1 MRGSLWN
8 SGKGT
13 VARTA
18 MAVALASGLGLGG
31 MIAPAI
37 AKEAKKEQPAAG
49 GNSKEFAAAAAPFQK
64 SFNDWQ
70 ATKGKAPEAEF
81 KAGAQKLAGEIGPVE
96 AGAKTPLDRLILG
109 QWQQILGG
117 AMGDGALQQKGL
129 QNMADSGQLSADK
142 VPMVQYFLGATAYQN
157 KDYATATKALR
168 AAVDANYSEDNAAE
182 LLADSYV
189 QQNQP
194 TQALD
199 ALKAAIAARKAAN
212 GTVPVSWYK
221 RGQVIAYNAKLGP
234 QAIEW
239 GLLSVAADP
248 TPINWLGAGQLT
260 REFSQFGKEESVD
273 LGRLFERTGALGVDK
288 QYTGREFVE
297 YIQAADPRRLPG
309 EVQKLAEQG
318 IASGALKAS
327 DPFVS
332 DALAQAKA
340 RIAAGDKASLPAME
354 RDAAKTADGKLSAIT
369 ADAYLSYGDAAK
381 AETLYKAA
389 LSKGIAAQADKDR
402 IETRLG
408 IALADQGK
416 YDEAKAAFSTI
427 TSGVRLPLAQLWIQ
441 YVVTKGAK

>member
-13 VARTA
+13 IARA
-18 MAVALASGLGLGG
+18 AVAVALASGLGMGA
-31 MIAPAI
+31 MVAPAI
-37 AKEAKKEQPAAG
+37 AKEAKKEEGG

-70 ATKGKAPEAEF
+70 ATKGKAADADY
-81 KAGAQKLAGEIGPVE
+81 KAGAQKLVSELGPVE
-96 AGAKTPLDRLILG
+96 TGAKTPLDRLILG

-117 AMGDGALQQKGL
+117 ALGDGALQQKGL
-129 QNMADSGQLSADK
+129 QNMADSGQLGADK
-142 VPMVQYFLGATAYQN
+142 QPMVQYFLGATAYQN
-157 KDYATATKALR
+157 KDYATATKALK

-199 ALKAAIAARKAAN
+199 ALKAAVATRKAAN

-239 GLLSVAADP
+239 GLLSVTADP

-273 LGRLFERTGALGVDK
+273 LGRLFQRTGALGVDK
-288 QYTGREFVE
+288 QYTGREYVE

-309 EVQKLAEQG
+309 EVQKIAEQG
-318 IASGALKAS
+318 VAAGAISAS

-332 DALAQAKA
+332 DALSQAKA
-340 RIAAGDKASLPAME
+340 RIAAGDKASLGALE
-354 RDAAKTADGKLSAIT
+354 RDAAKAADGKLSAIT
-369 ADAYLSYGDAAK
+369 ADAYLSYGEAAK
-381 AETLYKAA
+381 AEALYKAA
-389 LSKGIAAQADKDR
+389 LAKGIPAQADKDR
-402 IETRLG
+402 VETRLG
-408 IALADQGK
+408 IALSDQGK
-416 YDEAKAAFSTI
+416 YDEAKAAFATV
-427 TSGVRLPLAQLWIQ
+427 TGGVRAPLAQLWTQ
-441 YVVTKGAK
+441 YVITKGAK